1 MKYFILALI
10 LLLSGCLSGC
20 VTFEKELTLA
30 GKWEKVNPKTMISKN
45 CVNSNVAEAQKI
57 EGRELK

>member
-10 LLLSGCLSGC
+10 LLLSGC

-30 GKWEKVNPKTMISKN
+30 GKWEKVNPKTVISKN
-45 CVNSNVAEAQKI
+45 CVNFNIAEAQRI
-57 EGRELK
+57 EGGELK